1 MEKSLKKRFI
11 ISMLIVAIVCA
22 TFYFFN
28 PRKAKAEASLS
39 SDWMYQDYKLY
50 DKSITYDLVAIY
62 PEFWL
67 QSDGTDTR
75 YIFRIDCPDLSETYP
90 ELSEQELVAK
100 KYIYFNLV
108 SGRLWF
114 VNGEVK
120 YSGEDFTDMVE
131 VLYYDSGKNQVYV
144 RFDFSAKAGDGSA
157 VDTELVQRN
166 REQGAMYYVAPEDIV
181 GVGLLKERIVELEQ
195 RLVES
200 GATNSSLMRD
210 IKLLEQSVA
219 NLEDAYDTLTHR
231 YETLNNQY
239 LSALTAVEE
248 LETAKNQ
255 AIEDKLAEIM
265 AHKETRENLEAQIS
279 ERDGNIEEL
288 TLQLEEIN
296 ATLTKK
302 EQELKGLQDSYADL
316 ERQYEELYAEYQA
329 FLESAAGNEEAIAGL
344 LHEYKI
350 AIAQLEKQVQ
360 ELTEE
365 RDALKEEQEKS
376 EQLKGC
382 QASGCSAGGSGGIG
396 SGIGSA
402 VMPTAM
408 SLSLFGV
415 MLYVKR
421 KKVKE

>member
-11 ISMLIVAIVCA
+11 ISTLIIALIC
-22 TFYFFN
+22 TTLYCFN
-28 PRKAKAEASLS
+28 PRKAKAEARLS
-39 SDWMYQDYKLY
+39 SDWVYQDYKLY

-62 PEFWL
+62 PEFRL

-90 ELSEQELVAK
+90 ELSEQELVRQ

-114 VNGEVK
+114 VNGDVK
-120 YSGEDFTDMVE
+120 YSGNDYTDMVE
-131 VLYYDSGKNQVYV
+131 VLYYDSVKNQVYV
-144 RFDFSAKAGDGSA
+144 RFNFSLRYVWAGSA

-181 GVGLLKERIVELEQ
+181 GVGLLKERIAELEQ
-195 RLVES
+195 MLAES
-200 GATNSSLMRD
+200 GATNSSLMRE
-210 IKLLEQSVA
+210 IELLEQSVA
-219 NLEDAYDTLTHR
+219 NLEGAYRTLTAK
-231 YETLNNQY
+231 YETLSEQY
-239 LSALTAVEE
+239 LAVLTALEE
-248 LETAKNQ
+248 LEAEKNQ
-255 AIEDKLAEIM
+255 AIEEKLAEIL
-265 AHKETRENLEAQIS
+265 AHQETTA
-279 ERDGNIEEL
+279 EL
-288 TLQLEEIN
+288 AETN
-296 ATLTKK
+296 ATLTEK
-302 EQELKGLQDSYADL
+302 EQELKDLQESYAQL
-316 ERQYEELYAEYQA
+316 EKSYELLNAEYQA
-329 FLESAAGNEEAIAGL
+329 FLESANGDQVAIAGL

-365 RDALKEEQEKS
+365 RDALKEEQEKN

-382 QASGCSAGGSGGIG
+382 QASGCSAGGGGGIG